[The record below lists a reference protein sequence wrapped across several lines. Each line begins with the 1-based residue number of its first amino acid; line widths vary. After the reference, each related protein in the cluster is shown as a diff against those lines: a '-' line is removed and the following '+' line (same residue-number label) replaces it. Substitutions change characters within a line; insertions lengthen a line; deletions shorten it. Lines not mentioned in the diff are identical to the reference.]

1 MRVERIP
8 GEGLLRWLAGQRRFL
23 LSDKLGSVCR
33 AHMVRQD

>member
-8 GEGLLRWLAGQRRFL
+8 GEGLLRWLGGQRRFL

-33 AHMVRQD
+33 SHMAGQD